1 LQLKSK
7 KNKMKKSL
15 ALMLV
20 LISFISG
27 YSQNK
32 NTEAIQFE
40 KQILKSAQNIGDPSV
55 AINSM
60 YRLIALEGENS
71 TYKDTL
77 AYIYF
82 EARQNSQSYMMA
94 AEVLKRD
101 PNNINMIEIQG
112 VSLQS
117 LGAYTKAVE
126 IYKELFSKTKNNY
139 HGYNL
144 ANLEFTLK
152 KYDDAL
158 KTIEEAEK
166 LNDTGSYKV
175 TFLINQTHEQ
185 NVDLLAAISYLKGL
199 IAIELKNVDLA
210 KTSLTKA
217 VTIQPDFVLAKE
229 KLDGL
234 N

>member
-15 ALMLV
+15 AFILV

>member
-1 LQLKSK
+1 
-7 KNKMKKSL
+7 MKKSL
-15 ALMLV
+15 ALILV

-27 YSQNK
+27 FSQNK

-40 KQILKSAQNIGDPSV
+40 KQILKSAHIINDPSV

-71 TYKDTL
+71 TYKDSL

-82 EARQNSQSYMMA
+82 EARQNAQSYMMSV
-94 AEVLKRD
+94 EVLKRKPD
-101 PNNINMIEIQG
+101 DVNMIEIQA

-117 LGAYTKAVE
+117 LGAYTKAIEV
-126 IYKELFSKTKNNY
+126 YKNLFSITKNNY

-144 ANLEFTLK
+144 ANLEYVLK
-152 KYDDAL
+152 KYDDAI

-166 LNDTGSYKV
+166 LNDTGNYKV
-175 TFLINQTHEQ
+175 TFAINQTHEQ

-199 IAIELKNVDLA
+199 ISIELKNIDLA
-210 KTSLTKA
+210 KTSLAKA
-217 VTIQPDFVLAKE
+217 VKIQPDFVLAKE